1 MDVSRD
7 RWTNDRGGDLAD
19 AESAGR
25 CGPRVADGLGGDRG
39 AQRETLCHAPG
50 GNDVGETLR
59 SVSPALRL
67 AGRAELH
74 PRVREWSGL
83 GAPVSA
89 AWGGLSA
96 ARRSALRFCVAQP
109 AWNVRHPRL
118 GLAEGRAARAPGG
131 RYRARTRARCTAF
144 WPAEHLRRGLGRLAD
159 EQGKKSM
166 LIGAMNHPARD
177 LAQQVTWLGE
187 NGFEF
192 IDLTLEPPAAASWTI
207 DPRQIRGMLEAAHLG
222 VVGHTAPFLPIAS
235 PVEELRKA
243 ALFELRRCMD
253 VLHGLGARWMNVH
266 PGVSPMHGRGSTVER
281 NLESLSEL
289 LEYGKDA
296 GVGVMV
302 ENIPGSFNT
311 VEQLSELLD
320 PLPALGLHLD
330 IGHANLMTP
339 RNITEDV
346 LAVYATR
353 LRHVHLHDNR
363 GGTHDLHLPLGAGE
377 MDIAGGVRAL
387 QAVRYDGTIT
397 LEVFSGDCH
406 YLLHSREVL
415 RQMWAQSKAESSK
428 PTAG

>member
-1 MDVSRD
+1 
-7 RWTNDRGGDLAD
+7 
-19 AESAGR
+19 
-25 CGPRVADGLGGDRG
+25 
-39 AQRETLCHAPG
+39 
-50 GNDVGETLR
+50 
-59 SVSPALRL
+59 
-67 AGRAELH
+67 
-74 PRVREWSGL
+74 
-83 GAPVSA
+83 
-89 AWGGLSA
+89 
-96 ARRSALRFCVAQP
+96 
-109 AWNVRHPRL
+109 
-118 GLAEGRAARAPGG
+118 
-131 RYRARTRARCTAF
+131 
-144 WPAEHLRRGLGRLAD
+144 
-159 EQGKKSM
+159 M
-166 LIGAMNHPARD
+166 LIGAMNHPDRD

-339 RNITEDV
+339 RNITDDV

-363 GGTHDLHLPLGAGE
+363 GGTHDLHLPPGAGE

-397 LEVFSGDCH
+397 LEVFSGDWH